1 MIHLTPDARD
11 TIAAVALDAALTVE
25 PRTVPGGMKFR
36 MATAIG
42 MRKLKAEGM
51 PEALATRFAAH
62 IDPTET
68 DDNVDGPLS
77 DAETAVVDGI
87 TMAAGSG
94 VGLIADA
101 IEDKT
106 NCRCNRD
113 ILALVRSLLQVA
125 IEAAARSIKAAPR

>member
-42 MRKLKAEGM
+42 MRKLKADGM
-51 PEALATRFAAH
+51 PHELAALVAKH
-62 IDPTET
+62 IDP
-68 DDNVDGPLS
+68 DDVDDGDEGLS
-77 DAETAVVDGI
+77 DAEAAVVDGI

-101 IEDKT
+101 IEDKSG
-106 NCRCNRD
+106 CVCNRQ